1 MTRVSLQAYKIVVSG
16 RVQGVG
22 FRPTIYNLATSMGL
36 KGYVRNDAQGVEIVV
51 EGEKAEIFVER
62 FTDNLPPLA
71 KIETIRIRNI
81 PVQGYEAFTIE
92 KSEKGTKRTFISPD
106 MSICPACKEELF
118 DPTNR
123 RYLYP
128 FINCTHCGPRYTII
142 TDLPYDRKNTTM
154 APFRMCNECQKE
166 YEDPT
171 SRFFHA
177 QPISCPDCGPRL
189 YLGEYEGYEAVRQAA
204 RLLDEEK
211 ILAIKGVGGY
221 HLVCKARSQ
230 AVAELRKRKRRSKK
244 PFAVMFKDI
253 EAIKEVCDIQ
263 EAEERLITSKENPIV
278 IVKKREPFELEAPD
292 IDRLGVFLPYNPIY
306 VLLFDLIDFPLVVTS
321 ANISEEPIVKGEE
334 EIEKLRIADALLW
347 YDRKIERSCDD
358 SVAVCVEDRPLFY
371 RLGRGF
377 APRSFK
383 LSSSLPPVL
392 AVGAQQKGTIA
403 LGFDDTLIVSPHIG
417 DIANIA
423 SFEYFKKVIEDFCKM
438 YDVAPKHV
446 VHDLHPM
453 YETTRYAKSLGI
465 ETHAVQ
471 HHLAHVYAVRAE
483 MELSHHPMS
492 DEKFLAL
499 AWDGTG
505 LGTDGAIWGG
515 EAFIEDER
523 VVHFGYF
530 DIVGGERAIKDIR
543 LSAWSLA
550 RKYGFEMGDEL
561 FALGYEK
568 KINSFTTSS
577 VGRLFDAVAYFAQLA
592 DRQEY
597 EGYTGLLIE
606 KAYSGG
612 EDRYDFAIEEGAIEI
627 DFSALIQD
635 QKERIPT
642 RFLNTLRDI
651 VVAMAKEFDLPIL
664 FSGGVFQNKTL
675 LAITIDKLQKEGI
688 PYFFPSIFPIN
699 DAAISLGQLW
709 WFKNRLAAN
718 P

>member
-1 MTRVSLQAYKIVVSG
+1 MQAYKIVVTG

-22 FRPTIYNLATSMGL
+22 FRPTIFNLATSMGL

-51 EGEKAEIFVER
+51 EGEKAKAFIER
-62 FTDNLPPLA
+62 FSDDLPPLA
-71 KIETIRIRNI
+71 KIETIEVRKVPSQCFGNFSIL
-81 PVQGYEAFTIE
+81 
-92 KSEKGTKRTFISPD
+92 KSEEGTKRTFISPD
-106 MSICPACKEELF
+106 MSVCPACKAELF
-118 DPTNR
+118 NPTNR
-123 RYLYP
+123 RFHYP

-154 APFRMCNECQKE
+154 DRFTMCQKCRQE

-189 YLGEYEGYEAVRQAA
+189 HLGEYEGYEAIRQAA
-204 RLLDEEK
+204 RLLDEGK

-221 HLVCKARSQ
+221 HLVCKAQSQ

-244 PFAVMFKDI
+244 PFAVMFKNI
-253 EAIKEVCDIQ
+253 EAIREVCDIQ
-263 EAEERLITSKENPIV
+263 ETEERLITSKENPIV
-278 IVKKREPFELEAPD
+278 IVKKKDTDFGLEAPD

-306 VLLFDLIDFPLVVTS
+306 VLLFECIDFPLVVTS
-321 ANISEEPIVKGEE
+321 ANISEEPIVKEEE
-334 EIEKLRIADALLW
+334 EIEKLRIADVLLW

-371 RLGRGF
+371 RLGRGY

-383 LSSSLPPVL
+383 LSNLLPPVL
-392 AVGAQQKGTIA
+392 AVGAQQKGTIV

-423 SFEYFKKVIEDFCKM
+423 SFEYFKKVVEDFCKM
-438 YDVAPKHV
+438 YDVAPQYV

-453 YETTRYAKSLGI
+453 YETVRYAKSLGI
-465 ETHAVQ
+465 QTYAMQ
-471 HHLAHVYAVRAE
+471 HHLSHVYAVLAE
-483 MELSHHPMS
+483 MELSHHSMK

-523 VVHFGYF
+523 VAHFGYF

-543 LSAWSLA
+543 LCAWSLA
-550 RKYGFEMGDEL
+550 RKHGFEMGDEL
-561 FALGYEK
+561 FALGYAK

-577 VGRLFDAVAYFAQLA
+577 VGRLFDAVAYFAQLT

-606 KAYSGG
+606 KAYRGG
-612 EDRYDFAIEEGAIEI
+612 EDRYDFYIENGAIEI
-627 DFSALIQD
+627 DFTALIKD
-635 QKERIPT
+635 RKERIPT

-651 VVAMAKEFDLPIL
+651 IVAMAKEYDLPML

-675 LAITIDKLQKEGI
+675 LTIAIDKLQKAGI
-688 PYFFPSIFPIN
+688 PYYFPSLFPIN

-709 WFKNRLAAN
+709 WFKNRFEAN